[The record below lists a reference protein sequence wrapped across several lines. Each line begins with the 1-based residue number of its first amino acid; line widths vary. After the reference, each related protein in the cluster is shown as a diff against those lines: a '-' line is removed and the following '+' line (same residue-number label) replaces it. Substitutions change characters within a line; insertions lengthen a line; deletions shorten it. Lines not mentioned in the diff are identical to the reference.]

1 MKNKRIT
8 LVIIAALMTL
18 IMLAGCAGKYET
30 AMPMET
36 TAAGKY
42 AEAYDQEFYE
52 GADDATIQNKAASSN
67 SLGTRTFSRNNVAG
81 TEAADPAAEA
91 NQATGSNAG
100 QNQANVD
107 PTKGRLLIRT
117 VNMTAETKDFD
128 NVRNAVEDKVKELG
142 GYIERSG
149 VSGTGTAGS
158 LHNATYVIRI
168 PAEKLDELISTV
180 GSNCTVTNSSE
191 STTDVTLSY
200 VDTKARLDS
209 LRVEQEQ
216 LMELLKQAKDL
227 DSIIVLQN
235 RITEIRYQIESAES
249 TLRVLENQVTY
260 ATLSLRLREVME
272 IKPQEPPHID
282 TYGEKIVK
290 TFKHSLKNIGEF
302 FKGVFL
308 VLVAVSPVLVPLIII
323 TVIGI
328 IILVNAIK
336 KGKKR
341 RAAAQAARMAQM
353 AQFQPKTQ
361 MQAQPQVQVQA
372 KPAETKPGEKK
383 AEEKKEEKPAEKE

>member
-36 TAAGKY
+36 TAAGRY
-42 AEAYDQEFYE
+42 EEAYDQEFYE

-67 SLGTRTFSRNNVAG
+67 SFTRTNSRNNVAE
-81 TEAADPAAEA
+81 TEAAAPAAKA
-91 NQATGSNAG
+91 DQATGSNAG

-107 PTKGRLLIRT
+107 PTKGRLLIRN

-290 TFKHSLKNIGEF
+290 TFKNSLKNIGEF

-353 AQFQPKTQ
+353 AQFQPQPQ
-361 MQAQPQVQVQA
+361 MQAQPQVQAQA
-372 KPAETKPGEKK
+372 KPAETKPEEKK

>member
-18 IMLAGCAGKYET
+18 IMLAGCAGKYES

-36 TAAGKY
+36 TAAGRY
-42 AEAYDQEFYE
+42 EEAYDQEFYE

-67 SLGTRTFSRNNVAG
+67 SFGKRTISRNNVAE
-81 TEAADPAAEA
+81 TEAAAPAAKA
-91 NQATGSNAG
+91 DQATGSNAV

-216 LMELLKQAKDL
+216 LTELLKQAKDL

-235 RITEIRYQIESAES
+235 RLTEIRYQIESAES

-272 IKPQEPPHID
+272 IKPQEPPHVD

-290 TFKHSLKNIGEF
+290 TFKKSLKAIGEF

-353 AQFQPKTQ
+353 AQFKP
-361 MQAQPQVQVQA
+361 QPQVQTQA

-383 AEEKKEEKPAEKE
+383 AEEKKEEKAAEKE

>member
-18 IMLAGCAGKYET
+18 IMLAGCAGKYES

-36 TAAGKY
+36 TAAGRY
-42 AEAYDQEFYE
+42 EEAYDQEFYE

-67 SLGTRTFSRNNVAG
+67 SFGKRTISRNNVAE
-81 TEAADPAAEA
+81 TEAAAPAAKA
-91 NQATGSNAG
+91 DQATGSNAG

-117 VNMTAETKDFD
+117 VNMTAETKEFD

-216 LMELLKQAKDL
+216 LTELLKQAKDL

-235 RITEIRYQIESAES
+235 RLTEIRYQIESAES

-272 IKPQEPPHID
+272 IKPQEPPHVD

-290 TFKHSLKNIGEF
+290 TFKKSLKAIGEF

-328 IILVNAIK
+328 IILVNAVK

-353 AQFQPKTQ
+353 AQFQPQPQ
-361 MQAQPQVQVQA
+361 MQAQA

-383 AEEKKEEKPAEKE
+383 AEEKKEEKAAEKE